1 MYVLPGEYCSKESK
15 SSDRV
20 YTATATLDLV
30 APAKKKMRG
39 SSQSKSLSV
48 LPIPPSRMGN
58 RKRMW
63 NFVHELNKPD
73 ANEELERVRRLAY
86 KRVDRDKGESRYLLK
101 WLRPRCP
108 RVAELDEQ
116 HQLQLLEKIEVL
128 QYSDNDSYQ
137 STCGV
142 LVRGWMVRND
152 MPSGE
157 VLGPGACVDCMNE
170 DMKFECWYGAD
181 NAAPEEV
188 EREQR
193 QRKMNLLMSAGAFSK
208 ALNSITKST
217 EKWKKKG
224 HARVTEVIA
233 FPVESWNI
241 VRESQRID
249 NIKQFVEVLKLNSK
263 ILGNWSNNRLY
274 KLCDNGKVIT
284 LSKKLNPLF
293 RQGDSLSKKPSA
305 FLVLTGALRVQVRF
319 TLKEAEKLAPK
330 GVDYFC
336 PPRYHDK
343 TVVTVISV
351 LNSGDCLR
359 AISIVSEVWNKEVVE
374 GSDENNDE
382 KEERSGEEYSGEE
395 DSDEE
400 DSDDESE
407 EEEEI
412 DIDSLCPEERVW
424 RKVFMIMQDAMVKPI
439 TLFREIDMDESGL
452 ISPLELRE
460 GLLKMVGMELT
471 DAEFEAIIR
480 EVDRDKSGEIDYREL
495 ARAIKYGDPKREK
508 SMAEQKAK
516 LTELSSKGTTNSKR
530 KKKMKKSNKLQ
541 RSKQATAQVPEC
553 EVVADVDNT
562 SILEVHRDSEAAALL
577 RRTGMARKLLE
588 VDIAAFS
595 RKKLIRQWVSAKH
608 AAETLKCGL
617 ENSMGPRAK
626 NRRETER
633 RRDASTI
640 RKSRSAPVLP
650 AISSP
655 KKGLSAR
662 QMGLSSEVSP
672 FHSRK
677 QARRFKQVVADIRSS
692 VPTMGFNPVVL
703 WEDHETK
710 KGELVMK
717 VITRADDGGLNIG
730 RYPTKL

>member
-1 MYVLPGEYCSKESK
+1 
-15 SSDRV
+15 
-20 YTATATLDLV
+20 
-30 APAKKKMRG
+30 MRS

-116 HQLQLLEKIEVL
+116 HQLQLFEKIEVL

-263 ILGNWSNNRLY
+263 INILVTYHPVTLENASAIKQTKELLSALDLLENSKIIFTKSNSDTDGRIINQLIDEYVKKNDNCVVYSSLGQLRY
-274 KLCDNGKVIT
+274 
-284 LSKKLNPLF
+284 LS
-293 RQGDSLSKKPSA
+293 
-305 FLVLTGALRVQVRF
+305 ALKF
-319 TLKEAEKLAPK
+319 
-330 GVDYFC
+330 VD
-336 PPRYHDK
+336 
-343 TVVTVISV
+343 VVVG
-351 LNSGDCLR
+351 NS
-359 AISIVSEVWNKEVVE
+359 S
-374 GSDENNDE
+374 
-382 KEERSGEEYSGEE
+382 
-395 DSDEE
+395 
-400 DSDDESE
+400 
-407 EEEEI
+407 
-412 DIDSLCPEERVW
+412 
-424 RKVFMIMQDAMVKPI
+424 
-439 TLFREIDMDESGL
+439 SGL
-452 ISPLELRE
+452 IEVPSFNKATVNIGDRQ
-460 GLLKMVGMELT
+460 KNRIKA
-471 DAEFEAIIR
+471 DSIIDCYP
-480 EVDRDKSGEIDYREL
+480 EKDEIVKS
-495 ARAIKYGDPKREK
+495 IKK
-508 SMAEQKAK
+508 SQ
-516 LTELSSKGTTNSKR
+516 SKR
-530 KKKMKKSNKLQ
+530 FQDIVRSVKSPYGEGNSSELIINFLENIDLSNK
-541 RSKQATAQVPEC
+541 E
-553 EVVADVDNT
+553 
-562 SILEVHRDSEAAALL
+562 SILKKQFH
-577 RRTGMARKLLE
+577 
-588 VDIAAFS
+588 DIKF
-595 RKKLIRQWVSAKH
+595 
-608 AAETLKCGL
+608 
-617 ENSMGPRAK
+617 
-626 NRRETER
+626 
-633 RRDASTI
+633 
-640 RKSRSAPVLP
+640 
-650 AISSP
+650 
-655 KKGLSAR
+655 
-662 QMGLSSEVSP
+662 
-672 FHSRK
+672 
-677 QARRFKQVVADIRSS
+677 
-692 VPTMGFNPVVL
+692 
-703 WEDHETK
+703 
-710 KGELVMK
+710 
-717 VITRADDGGLNIG
+717 
-730 RYPTKL
+730 